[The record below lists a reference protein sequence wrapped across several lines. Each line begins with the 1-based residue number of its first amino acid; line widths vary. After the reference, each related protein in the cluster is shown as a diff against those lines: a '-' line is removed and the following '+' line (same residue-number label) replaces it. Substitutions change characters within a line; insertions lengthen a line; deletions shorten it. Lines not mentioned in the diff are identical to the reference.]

1 MFKELIK
8 FFLMVLGLS
17 ALCLMI
23 YIFAIA
29 PAEFTNYEIVVTVL
43 FAAVVVFNY
52 LGTSNLFKAK
62 AKDKEIAEIEEA
74 KSDEGQTTNF

>member
-1 MFKELIK
+1 MLKELIK

-17 ALCLMI
+17 TLCLMI
-23 YIFAIA
+23 YFFAIA
-29 PAEFTNYEIVVTVL
+29 PTEFTYYEVGITVL
-43 FAAVVVFNY
+43 FAVVVVFNY
-52 LGTSNLFKAK
+52 LGTINLFKTK